1 MIFLKYKQPKAEY
14 VQFQR
19 LSFGLILL
27 SAVLFGKIE
36 FIYLYLALSSIS
48 FITTINYSPMTLL
61 FKLLSYILG
70 EPLFTTAPQYAHSYV
85 VNRLAEIFED
95 VLRIIGGVVVVS
107 LYSSFPLAAWM
118 MVSVMAIAML
128 ISSFFGFCL
137 SSLVYIGYKKTL
149 KKIGYSNE

>member
-19 LSFGLILL
+19 LGFGLILL

-36 FIYLYLALSSIS
+36 FIYFFLALSSIS

-61 FKLLSYILG
+61 FKLLSFMIG
-70 EPLFTTAPQYAHSYV
+70 ESLFTTAPQYAHSYV

-95 VLRIIGGVVVVS
+95 VLRIIGGLAVVS
-107 LYSSFPLAAWM
+107 LYSTSPLASWM
-118 MVSVMAIAML
+118 ISSLMAIAML

-137 SSLVYIGYKKTL
+137 SSLVYIGYKKIL
-149 KKIGYSNE
+149 KKMGLLDA